1 MNRNKKRV
9 HKKISRKQNYFRKIV
24 VLISISTTCN
34 PTESIN
40 LDLDNV
46 TGKFENLKIK
56 NNIGYHFKKKVRQV
70 AQELFISRG
79 METTLLIQGID
90 ALKQIAQK
98 LSSSCSEIPSRHI
111 SLKDSETKTLSNY
124 DKAEGERFVFLSQ
137 IKEITFM
144 EAKARC
150 QALGK
155 QLPELY
161 DECFTSAL
169 CKLYLY

>member
-9 HKKISRKQNYFRKIV
+9 HKKISRKQNYFRMIV

-40 LDLDNV
+40 LDLDDV
-46 TGKFENLKIK
+46 TGKVENLKIK
-56 NNIGYHFKKKVRQV
+56 NNIGYHFKKKVRQI

-98 LSSSCSEIPSRHI
+98 
-111 SLKDSETKTLSNY
+111 
-124 DKAEGERFVFLSQ
+124 
-137 IKEITFM
+137 
-144 EAKARC
+144 
-150 QALGK
+150 
-155 QLPELY
+155 
-161 DECFTSAL
+161 
-169 CKLYLY
+169 